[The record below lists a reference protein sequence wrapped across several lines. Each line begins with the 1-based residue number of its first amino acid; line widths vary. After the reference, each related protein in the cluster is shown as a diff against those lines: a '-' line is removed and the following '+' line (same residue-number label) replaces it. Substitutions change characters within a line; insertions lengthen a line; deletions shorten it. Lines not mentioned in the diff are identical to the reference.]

1 MSQTYHTP
9 LSACRSFLLLLALAA
24 WLCPAPLRAVAA
36 AKQSPVPAQSVT
48 LQKLITEFNALEQDA
63 KKGGRR
69 DLWLGLE
76 GKFAALRAKSAGES
90 AAKAAYYHARAREEL
105 GLRSHLASD
114 HRESVT
120 RFAAVAAK
128 HPQDALAPESLYR
141 QAVILENRLQDH
153 PAAVAVLER
162 LLRDYP
168 KATQAAG
175 AKTLLTKA
183 QAGSSGMRRDGEEKK
198 AAPSSVF
205 LKSISWEGKGQR
217 AVISLELDGPA
228 GYSYAFLPPDKA
240 NKRPAR
246 LYVDIVNSLPA
257 KNLRSVLR
265 PQDLVVTGIRT
276 GSYSKGTRVT
286 LECEG
291 LRCYTVTT
299 PENEP
304 RTIRI
309 EVSLKDDIAGAARA
323 AAGKGGKSAGPSSS
337 PRPESAE
344 SVMDHLGLT
353 VKTIIID
360 AGHGRH
366 DPGAMAGGIT
376 EKHFT
381 LGMAKRVG
389 GLLQK
394 KGFTVLYTRTK
405 DEFIS
410 LQDRPDIANRKK
422 ADLFISIHVNA
433 NNSAN
438 VRGLE
443 TYYLDAAKTQDAAV
457 VAARENAISVK
468 NISDLQVILTDLMLS
483 SKLAESRQLARCAH
497 DGILKKLRAARLASP
512 DNGVRSAPFYVLMGA
527 RMPAILVEFGYA
539 TNTADAANLKSE
551 TYLQRQAEGLVDGI
565 LRYKQELASMAA
577 LPH

>member
-1 MSQTYHTP
+1 M
-9 LSACRSFLLLLALAA
+9 
-24 WLCPAPLRAVAA
+24 RADAA
-36 AKQSPVPAQSVT
+36 AKQNPVPAQSVA
-48 LQKLITEFNALEQDA
+48 LKKLISEFTALEKDA

-69 DLWLGLE
+69 DLWLALE
-76 GKFAALRAKSAGES
+76 EKFAALQAKSAGES

-114 HRESVT
+114 LRESST

-128 HPQDALAPESLYR
+128 YPQDALAPESLYR
-141 QAVILENRLQDH
+141 QAVILENRLRDH
-153 PAAVAVLER
+153 PTFVAVLER
-162 LLRDYP
+162 LLSDYP
-168 KATQAAG
+168 KAKQAAE
-175 AKTLLTKA
+175 AKKLLAKA
-183 QAGSSGMRRDGEEKK
+183 RTDSSGTRHGGEEKK
-198 AAPSSVF
+198 AAPQQVGGRASSSVI
-205 LKSISWEGKGQR
+205 LKDISWEGEGQR
-217 AVISLELDGPA
+217 AVITLELDGA
-228 GYSYAFLPPDKA
+228 AEYSYAFLPPDKA
-240 NKRPAR
+240 NKRPTR
-246 LYVDIVNSLPA
+246 LYLDIVNSLPA
-257 KNLRSVLR
+257 KNLRSVQR
-265 PQDLVVTGIRT
+265 PRNIVVTGIRM

-286 LECEG
+286 LECDG
-291 LRCYTVTT
+291 LHCYTVTT
-299 PENEP
+299 PKNAP
-304 RTIRI
+304 QTIRI
-309 EVSLKDDIAGAARA
+309 EVSLKDDIAGAVRV
-323 AAGKGGKSAGPSSS
+323 AGKGGKSAKPSSS

-360 AGHGRH
+360 AGHGKH
-366 DPGAMAGGIT
+366 DPGAIAGGIT

-381 LGMAKRVG
+381 LALAKRVG
-389 GLLQK
+389 NLLQK

-410 LQDRPDIANRKK
+410 LQDRPDIANQKK

-433 NNSAN
+433 NKNAK

-497 DGILKKLRAARLASP
+497 DGILKKLRAAKLPSP

-551 TYLQRQAEGLVDGI
+551 AYLQRQAEGLVDGI
-565 LRYKQELASMAA
+565 LRYKKELARMAS
-577 LPH
+577 LPR